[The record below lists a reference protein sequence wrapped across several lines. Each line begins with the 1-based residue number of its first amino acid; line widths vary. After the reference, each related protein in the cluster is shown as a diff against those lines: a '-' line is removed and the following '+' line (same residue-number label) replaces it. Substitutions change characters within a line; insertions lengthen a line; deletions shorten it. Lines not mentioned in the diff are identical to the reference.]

1 MSTITKITLAGAL
14 AFGLGAASLTAT
26 PAFARGGHT
35 AGYTFSLVVKNADG
49 QITQVQTVTAA
60 EAGLAIRQGASNQ
73 SSTGQILSEG
83 TDPTRLVLTNRV
95 TKKALRD
102 QRRAARDAAR
112 GR

>member
-1 MSTITKITLAGAL
+1 MYNITKITLAGAL

-35 AGYTFSLVVKNADG
+35 VGYTFSLSVRNADG
-49 QITQVQTVTAA
+49 QITQSPTVTAA
-60 EAGLAIRQGASNQ
+60 EANAAIRQGAGNSVDGVWI
-73 SSTGQILSEG
+73 TEG
-83 TDPTRLVLTNRV
+83 TDPTRVVLTHRV
-95 TKKALRD
+95 TKKELRN